1 MIDLVN
7 GGFDKNLYGQA
18 LKLGLLR
25 VTTSNFN
32 VLSNYQFKVV
42 GVEHSYD
49 QARIFLDQKWANH
62 VLGYQDSSQWFNG
75 KYTKAI
81 QPADQFQRYVLSS
94 VSADNSLND
103 GLTFFSSAVGKV
115 DYLYNKKQVVN
126 QLSYFTTV
134 LVGAMVSIIIL
145 TAVIIIFLV
154 TDVFME
160 RYTKFIALMRVFGY
174 RRGEINSMTLAI
186 FIPFAILGWLLS
198 FFLVWTAVY
207 FAVKMGLQAISL
219 PLSLPMPWLLFI
231 AIFTVKTYQEIEI
244 DKNKVTLTEDKIYA
258 VNTIYNVFG
267 GDNNIYGVTPQNI
280 KITTVLDRNGQI
292 FDDHSFSVGIVFE
305 VKYDINNSFEF
316 LTNQLFWLSLKYL
329 TPDEIIKN
337 NLVFTVSSAFQITN
351 NSMLGIG
358 SQGAIAIEKTP
369 TGYQTTD
376 QELLQWDC
384 DTVNHQNLLQLG
396 RMIFPKNINKI
407 PNNTMRINVIQHYP
421 NNRQLYMVTQAVN
434 NGQLAQPKYKAIKV
448 QGNDQWDLLTVA
460 LIQVIEIRNKL
471 YVAVIN
477 PATEN
482 LDPILFNLQYD
493 GSDWMLDLTA
503 PIFLNLKQGFIP
515 GEEYLATNS
524 LFTVKGVT
532 YVMTTLGNL
541 Y

>member
-1 MIDLVN
+1 M
-7 GGFDKNLYGQA
+7 F
-18 LKLGLLR
+18 
-25 VTTSNFN
+25 
-32 VLSNYQFKVV
+32 
-42 GVEHSYD
+42 
-49 QARIFLDQKWANH
+49 W
-62 VLGYQDSSQWFNG
+62 
-75 KYTKAI
+75 
-81 QPADQFQRYVLSS
+81 
-94 VSADNSLND
+94 
-103 GLTFFSSAVGKV
+103 
-115 DYLYNKKQVVN
+115 
-126 QLSYFTTV
+126 
-134 LVGAMVSIIIL
+134 
-145 TAVIIIFLV
+145 
-154 TDVFME
+154 
-160 RYTKFIALMRVFGY
+160 
-174 RRGEINSMTLAI
+174 
-186 FIPFAILGWLLS
+186 
-198 FFLVWTAVY
+198 
-207 FAVKMGLQAISL
+207 
-219 PLSLPMPWLLFI
+219 
-231 AIFTVKTYQEIEI
+231 
-244 DKNKVTLTEDKIYA
+244 
-258 VNTIYNVFG
+258 G

-280 KITTVLDRNGQI
+280 KITTVLDRDGQI
-292 FDDHSFSVGIVFE
+292 LDDHSFSVGIVFE

-316 LTNQLFWLSLKYL
+316 LTNESFWLSLKYL

-351 NSMLGIG
+351 NSILGIG

-471 YVAVIN
+471 YVVVIN

-482 LDPILFNLQYD
+482 LDPILFNLQYN

-541 Y
+541 YQIDYLNQTLLLKKFLMKKKQLIIFIVILLTNKITKCFELIMIS

>member
-1 MIDLVN
+1 MKKIWTILTVGTLMLGLPLTLISCTKND
-7 GGFDKNLYGQA
+7 NLYP
-18 LKLGLLR
+18 
-25 VTTSNFN
+25 
-32 VLSNYQFKVV
+32 
-42 GVEHSYD
+42 E
-49 QARIFLDQKWANH
+49 QKN
-62 VLGYQDSSQWFNG
+62 
-75 KYTKAI
+75 
-81 QPADQFQRYVLSS
+81 
-94 VSADNSLND
+94 
-103 GLTFFSSAVGKV
+103 
-115 DYLYNKKQVVN
+115 
-126 QLSYFTTV
+126 
-134 LVGAMVSIIIL
+134 
-145 TAVIIIFLV
+145 
-154 TDVFME
+154 
-160 RYTKFIALMRVFGY
+160 
-174 RRGEINSMTLAI
+174 TLA
-186 FIPFAILGWLLS
+186 L
-198 FFLVWTAVY
+198 AVQK
-207 FAVKMGLQAISL
+207 VTN
-219 PLSLPMPWLLFI
+219 
-231 AIFTVKTYQEIEI
+231 TVKTYQEIEI
-244 DKNKVTLTEDKIYA
+244 DKNKVTLTEGKIYA
-258 VNTIYNVFG
+258 VNTIYNVLG

-280 KITTVLDRNGQI
+280 KITTVLDRDGQI
-292 FDDHSFSVGIVFE
+292 LDDHSFSVGIVFE

-316 LTNQLFWLSLKYL
+316 LTNQSFWLSLKYL

-337 NLVFTVSSAFQITN
+337 NLVFTVSSAFQITK

-524 LFTVKGVT
+524 LFAVKGVT

-541 Y
+541 YQIDYLNQTFLLKKILNEKETTNNIHSYIIDEQNNKMFRINHDQLEEVNNIY